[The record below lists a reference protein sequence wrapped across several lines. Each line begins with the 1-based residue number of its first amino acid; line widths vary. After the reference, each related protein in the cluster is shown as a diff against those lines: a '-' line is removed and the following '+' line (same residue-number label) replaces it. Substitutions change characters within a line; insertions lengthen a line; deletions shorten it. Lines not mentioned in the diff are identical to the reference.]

1 MLETVI
7 FVIVSNFGEWLY
19 SVLNVKFVILSML
32 TMERFYILYKIVWS
46 VLRLSILNCVA
57 VSFKETHIL
66 DLNLIKMDQLLFW
79 RCWVSPENRNV
90 HEWRF
95 SYYDNKLNLLWGPHL
110 GTLGILDLIILVSI
124 RPFFRL
130 NEY

>member
-66 DLNLIKMDQLLFW
+66 DLNLIKMDQLLF
-79 RCWVSPENRNV
+79 
-90 HEWRF
+90 
-95 SYYDNKLNLLWGPHL
+95 
-110 GTLGILDLIILVSI
+110 
-124 RPFFRL
+124 
-130 NEY
+130 